1 MTHADKQPDDL
12 KIGKAAAPKIVAKTV
27 AKTVER
33 RRRSLFRPSSRP
45 RPAVVGQ
52 FQSDAIEIEER
63 TPPRIARLT
72 LYSVVALIGAA
83 VTWASVS
90 HVDMIVTAQGK
101 LTTTRPNLV
110 VQPLETSVIREIHVR
125 AGDVVNRGDVL
136 ATLDPTFSQADL
148 DQLRTRVAAFDA
160 TINRLKAELGG
171 YDFVVTDST
180 NSDEV
185 LQGKMFLQRRTFHAT
200 QLRNFDAQIASASAN
215 LKTGQDEEAVL
226 VQRLETMTSIETM
239 RGTLMA
245 KEVGSKLNLLLS
257 RDARLEVE
265 SNLSRVRGNLV
276 DYEHKVD
283 KARADQQV
291 FVEEFRKTAYQ
302 DLVEILAKR
311 NSAAEDLKKVELRR
325 KLIMLTAPADS
336 IVLEI
341 ANRTVGSVVREAET
355 LFVLVPR
362 DVPLQAEINVEGKDI
377 GQVTVGQSVR
387 IKFEAFP
394 FQKYG
399 TGTGVVHVVSQDTFA
414 PDPKGEGAR
423 RMPAPYYRVLV
434 DVTQTKLRLQAE
446 RIQMIPGMAVTAEMK
461 VGHRSVM
468 SYFLYP
474 LLRGLD
480 ESIREY

>member
-1 MTHADKQPDDL
+1 MTRADKQADDL
-12 KIGKAAAPKIVAKTV
+12 KVGIAPAPKNIG
-27 AKTVER
+27 R
-33 RRRSLFRPSSRP
+33 RRRSLFQPSARP
-45 RPAVVGQ
+45 RPAAVAQ
-52 FQSDAIEIEER
+52 FQSDAIEVEER
-63 TPPRIARLT
+63 TPPHIARLT
-72 LYSVVALIGAA
+72 LYSVAALILAA
-83 VTWASVS
+83 VAWASVS
-90 HVDMIVTAQGK
+90 QVDMIVTAQGK
-101 LTTTRPNLV
+101 LITTRPNLV

-148 DQLRTRVAAFDA
+148 DQLRTRGAAFDA
-160 TINRLKAELGG
+160 TINRLRAELGG
-171 YDFVVTDST
+171 YDFVVTDPAS
-180 NSDEV
+180 SDDV
-185 LQGKMFLQRRTFHAT
+185 LQGKMFLQRRTFYET
-200 QLRNFDAQIASASAN
+200 QLRNFDAQIASARAN

-226 VQRLETMTSIETM
+226 VQRLETMRSIETM

-257 RDARLEVE
+257 QDARLEVE
-265 SNLSRVRGNLV
+265 STLSRVRGNLA
-276 DYEHKVD
+276 DYEHKVE

-302 DLVEILAKR
+302 DLVETLAKR
-311 NSAAEDLKKVELRR
+311 NSAAEDLKKAELRR
-325 KLIMLTAPADS
+325 QLIILSAPADS

-355 LFVLVPR
+355 LFILVPR

-377 GQVTVGQSVR
+377 GQVVVGQPVR

-399 TGTGVVHVVSQDTFA
+399 TGSGAVRVVSQDSFA
-414 PDPKGEGAR
+414 PDPKAEGAR
-423 RMPAPYYRVLV
+423 RATAPYYRVLV
-434 DVTQTKLRLQAE
+434 DISNAHLRLPPE
-446 RIQMIPGMAVTAEMK
+446 RILMIPGMAVTTEMK
-461 VGHRSVM
+461 VGRRSVI

>member
-1 MTHADKQPDDL
+1 MTPADNQPDN
-12 KIGKAAAPKIVAKTV
+12 PKIAKV
-27 AKTVER
+27 PAPKTVER
-33 RRRSLFRPSSRP
+33 RRRSLFRASPRP
-45 RPAVVGQ
+45 RPAVVAQ
-52 FQSDAIEIEER
+52 FQSDAIEVEER

-72 LYSVVALIGAA
+72 LYSVVGLIVAA

-125 AGDVVNRGDVL
+125 AGDVVNQGDPL

-171 YDFVVTDST
+171 YDYVVSDPT
-180 NSDEV
+180 NSDDV
-185 LQGKMFLQRRTFHAT
+185 LQGKMFAQRRTFYDT
-200 QLRNFDAQIASASAN
+200 QLRNFDAQIASAQAN

-245 KEVGSKLNLLLS
+245 KEVGSRLNLLLS
-257 RDARLEVE
+257 RDARLEVD
-265 SNLSRVRGNLV
+265 SNLSRVRGSLV
-276 DYEHKVD
+276 DYEHKVE

-291 FVEEFRKTAYQ
+291 FVEEFRKTDYQ
-302 DLVEILAKR
+302 DLVETIGKR
-311 NSAAEDLKKVELRR
+311 NGAAEDLKKVELRR
-325 KLIMLTAPADS
+325 QLIMLKAPADA
-336 IVLEI
+336 IVLEV
-341 ANRTVGSVVREAET
+341 ASRTVGSVVREAET
-355 LFVLVPR
+355 MFVLVPR
-362 DVPLQAEINVEGKDI
+362 DVPLQAEVNVEGKDI
-377 GQVTVGQSVR
+377 GQVAVGQPVR

-399 TGTGVVHVVSQDTFA
+399 TGTGTVRVVSQDTFT
-414 PDPKGEGAR
+414 PDPKSESAH

-434 DVTQTKLRLQAE
+434 DITDATLRLRPE

-461 VGHRSVM
+461 VGRRSVI

>member
-1 MTHADKQPDDL
+1 MTPADNQPDDL
-12 KIGKAAAPKIVAKTV
+12 KAGKAPAAKS
-27 AKTVER
+27 VER
-33 RRRSLFRPSSRP
+33 RRRSLFRPSVRP
-45 RPAVVGQ
+45 RPAVVAQ
-52 FQSDAIEIEER
+52 FQSDAIEVEER

-72 LYSVVALIGAA
+72 LYSVVGLIVAA

-101 LTTTRPNLV
+101 LITTRPNLV

-125 AGDVVNRGDVL
+125 AGDVVNRGDAL

-148 DQLRTRVAAFDA
+148 DQLRTRVAALDA

-171 YDFVVTDST
+171 YDFVVTDSA
-180 NSDEV
+180 NSDDV
-185 LQGKMFLQRRTFHAT
+185 LQGKMFLQRRTFYET
-200 QLRNFDAQIASASAN
+200 QLRNFDAQIASAQAN

-276 DYEHKVD
+276 DYEHKVE

-291 FVEEFRKTAYQ
+291 FAEDFRKTAYQ
-302 DLVEILAKR
+302 DLVETLAKR

-325 KLIMLTAPADS
+325 QLVMLKAPADA

-341 ANRTVGSVVREAET
+341 ASRTVGSVVREAET

-362 DVPLQAEINVEGKDI
+362 DVPLQAEVNVEGKDI
-377 GQVTVGQSVR
+377 GQVAVGQPVR

-399 TGTGVVHVVSQDTFA
+399 TGSGAVRVVSQDSFT
-414 PDPKGEGAR
+414 PDPKAEGAR
-423 RMPAPYYRVLV
+423 RPTAPYYRVLV
-434 DVTQTKLRLQAE
+434 DISDAHLRLPSE
-446 RIQMIPGMAVTAEMK
+446 RSHMIPGMAVTAEMK
-461 VGHRSVM
+461 VGRRSVI

-480 ESIREY
+480 ESIREP